1 MFGPLTWPRTIFLV
15 VVSLAA
21 IGPYLSVSLACSVVL
36 IAYMVWDARTA
47 RQAVGPTLIVTER
60 PIVVESDA
68 PPLT

>member
-15 VVSLAA
+15 LVSLAA
-21 IGPYLSVSLACSVVL
+21 ISPYLSVSLASSVVL

-47 RQAVGPTLIVTER
+47 RKAVGPTLVVTER
-60 PIVVESDA
+60 PIVAETEA